1 MDDNTYGLMKYM
13 FLSDIHGSI
22 GSLRRA
28 LDFYTDARC
37 DMLLLLGDIINLSMV
52 PATAFPTT

>member
-1 MDDNTYGLMKYM
+1 M

-37 DMLLLLGDIINLSMV
+37 DMLLLLGDIINYG